1 MTRPVWRR
9 FSGVRKRTADPPTV
23 APCVPDAAVSS
34 PVAVLD
40 QPGSA
45 SRMSGPNADQLT
57 HTLVRVG
64 RRLGMDL
71 ADDEAPPVR
80 PLVKSAARAAAAAT
94 LAESMAVGTPWDE
107 AVLATVRALIR
118 GDQWHVARAL
128 ADSLG
133 RRGDQTLSAVAL
145 GVAAHARGWFDLAA
159 QEVSDVSDATLAR
172 LSPIEAV
179 ESLLGASATHRKPS
193 RVAGIAREAASR
205 STADAVD
212 MAARLAAVGDIAVA
226 HELLDLIDAEARA
239 DVDVD
244 RARALA
250 LLAESRFTTPVAAP
264 DESVVFGVL
273 DYRQPDQSRVS
284 TNIGDYVQTA
294 AMLGHLVRYRNVSFT
309 GEDGLSEVAAELAAA
324 VPEHLRIQGPQSRV
338 HLTAVHRDF
347 SSTQVLPPT
356 VWTIA
361 FGWHMHSLFGL
372 RYDFPY
378 HPSVRPL
385 FVSFHVNRPEMLTP
399 AALDYLR
406 RHGPIGCRD
415 WSTVDLLL
423 SAGVDAFFTGCLTS
437 TVDAVV
443 PRQTEPLPPE
453 QKKVGLIDAPV
464 RVRANVRR
472 EYELVQH
479 ASADIPGLS
488 PATGVRA
495 AVAALSRYQATYVR
509 VITSR
514 LHAYLPATSLGIP
527 TRFMPTNPG
536 DPRFAG
542 LRDMGPQSPAFVAM
556 RQGIRDLLEP
566 VIAAILSSATEDD
579 VYALWR
585 SLTSDKVAQARRRHS
600 ERISIPTAHIDV
612 DATCDLVRAGT
623 THARPAGA
631 AGNPVHVALACDQN
645 LVEQLPVT
653 IDAIVSGSSSPVHL
667 YLLTR
672 GLGPDVL
679 HRLAETLPDATLT
692 WLPCDPVAYGE
703 VTRMIE
709 HITLSTMDRLLLPSL
724 LPDVDRLVYVD
735 VDALVLGD
743 VAELA
748 ALDLDGRPFAAR
760 ASFYPGY
767 LYWWKAAHRL
777 PPERADA
784 LRRQMSQRPFSP
796 GDTALNA
803 GVLVLD
809 LARLR
814 QDDFTALALAYVE
827 QFGLNDQDVLMAY
840 AEGDWARLEP
850 RWNHWPIMERLNDPE
865 VVHYVGAAKPWGALV
880 SPYDDLWRVRAG
892 RVAERLGGQIVVSPS
907 P

>member
-1 MTRPVWRR
+1 M
-9 FSGVRKRTADPPTV
+9 
-23 APCVPDAAVSS
+23 PDAAIVS
-34 PVAVLD
+34 PDAVLN
-40 QPGSA
+40 QPWSA
-45 SRMSGPNADQLT
+45 PRMSGPNADQLT

-71 ADDEAPPVR
+71 ADDEPPPVR
-80 PLVKSAARAAAAAT
+80 PLVESAARAAAGAT
-94 LAESMAVGTPWDE
+94 LAESMAIGTPWDE

-133 RRGDQTLSAVAL
+133 RRGDQPLSAVAL
-145 GVAAHARGWFDLAA
+145 GVAAHARGWFDLAV
-159 QEVSDVSDATLAR
+159 QEVVDVSDATLAR

-179 ESLLGASATHRKPS
+179 ESLLGASATHRNPP

-212 MAARLAAVGDIAVA
+212 MAARLAAVGELGVV
-226 HELLDLIDAEARA
+226 HELIDLIDAEARA
-239 DVDVD
+239 ELDVD

-250 LLAESRFTTPVAAP
+250 LLAETRFTTPIAAP
-264 DESVVFGVL
+264 DDAVVFGVL

-294 AMLGHLVRYRNVSFT
+294 AMLGHIVRHRNVSFT

-324 VPEHLRIQGPQSRV
+324 VPQRLHIRGPESRV

-385 FVSFHVNRPEMLTP
+385 FVSFHVNRPDMLTP

-443 PRQTEPLPPE
+443 PRQAEPLPPE

-479 ASADIPGLS
+479 ASAEVPGLS
-488 PATGVRA
+488 SAAGVRA

-536 DPRFAG
+536 DARFAG
-542 LRDMGPQSPAFVAM
+542 LRDMGPQSPAFVEM
-556 RQGIRDLLEP
+556 RRGIRELLEP
-566 VIAAILSSATEDD
+566 VVAGILSGGTEDD
-579 VYALWR
+579 VYTLWR

-600 ERISIPTAHIDV
+600 EPVPVPTAHIDV

-623 THARPAGA
+623 THARAAGA
-631 AGNPVHVALACDQN
+631 DANPVHVALACDQN
-645 LVEQLPVT
+645 LVEQVPVT
-653 IDAIVSGSSSPVHL
+653 IDAIVSGSSRPVHL
-667 YLLTR
+667 HLLTR
-672 GLGPDVL
+672 GLGPDVS
-679 HRLAETLPDATLT
+679 HRIADAFPDAALT
-692 WLPCDPVAYGE
+692 WLPCDPVVYGE
-703 VTRMIE
+703 VTRMIQ

-724 LPDVDRLVYVD
+724 LPDVDRLVYFD

-748 ALDLDGRPFAAR
+748 ALDLDEHPFAAR

-767 LYWWKAAHRL
+767 LYWWTAAHRL

-784 LRRQMSQRPFSP
+784 LRRQMCQRPFSP
-796 GDTALNA
+796 DDTALNA

-827 QFGLNDQDVLMAY
+827 QYGFNDQDVLMAY
-840 AEGDWARLEP
+840 AEGGWAHLGL
-850 RWNHWPIMERLNDPE
+850 RWNHWPIMERLSDPQ
-865 VVHYVGAAKPWGALV
+865 VVHYVGAAKPWDALV
-880 SPYDDLWRVRAG
+880 TPYDDLWRMRAG
-892 RVAERLGGQIVVSPS
+892 PVAERMGGQIVVSPW

>member
-1 MTRPVWRR
+1 
-9 FSGVRKRTADPPTV
+9 
-23 APCVPDAAVSS
+23 
-34 PVAVLD
+34 
-40 QPGSA
+40 
-45 SRMSGPNADQLT
+45 
-57 HTLVRVG
+57 
-64 RRLGMDL
+64 MDL
-71 ADDEAPPVR
+71 ADDEPPPVR
-80 PLVKSAARAAAAAT
+80 PLVESAARAAAGAT
-94 LAESMAVGTPWDE
+94 LAESMAIGTPWDE

-133 RRGDQTLSAVAL
+133 RRGDQPLSAVAL
-145 GVAAHARGWFDLAA
+145 GVAAHARGWFDLAV
-159 QEVSDVSDATLAR
+159 QEVVDVSDATLAR

-179 ESLLGASATHRKPS
+179 ESLLGASATHRNPP

-212 MAARLAAVGDIAVA
+212 MAARLAAVGELGVV
-226 HELLDLIDAEARA
+226 HELIDLIDAEARA
-239 DVDVD
+239 ELDVD

-250 LLAESRFTTPVAAP
+250 LLAETRFTTPIAAP
-264 DESVVFGVL
+264 DDAVVFGVL

-294 AMLGHLVRYRNVSFT
+294 AMLGHIVRHRNVSFT

-324 VPEHLRIQGPQSRV
+324 VPQRLHIRGPESRV

-385 FVSFHVNRPEMLTP
+385 FVSFHVNRPDMLTP

-443 PRQTEPLPPE
+443 PRQAEPLPPE

-479 ASADIPGLS
+479 ASAEVPGLS
-488 PATGVRA
+488 SAAGVRA

-536 DPRFAG
+536 DARFAG
-542 LRDMGPQSPAFVAM
+542 LRDMGPQSPAFVEM
-556 RQGIRDLLEP
+556 RRGIRELLEP
-566 VIAAILSSATEDD
+566 VVAGILSGGTEDD
-579 VYALWR
+579 VYTLWR

-600 ERISIPTAHIDV
+600 EPVPVPTAHIDV

-623 THARPAGA
+623 THARAAGA
-631 AGNPVHVALACDQN
+631 DANPVHVALACDQN
-645 LVEQLPVT
+645 LVEQVPVT
-653 IDAIVSGSSSPVHL
+653 IDAIVSGSSRPVHL
-667 YLLTR
+667 HLLTR
-672 GLGPDVL
+672 GLGPDVS
-679 HRLAETLPDATLT
+679 HRIADAFPDAALT
-692 WLPCDPVAYGE
+692 WLPCDPVVYGE
-703 VTRMIE
+703 VTRMIQ

-724 LPDVDRLVYVD
+724 LPDVDRLVYFD

-748 ALDLDGRPFAAR
+748 ALDLDEHPFAAR

-767 LYWWKAAHRL
+767 LYWWTAAHRL

-784 LRRQMSQRPFSP
+784 LRRQMCQRPFSP
-796 GDTALNA
+796 DDTALNA

-827 QFGLNDQDVLMAY
+827 QYGFNDQDVLMAY
-840 AEGDWARLEP
+840 AEGGWAHLGL
-850 RWNHWPIMERLNDPE
+850 RWNHWPIMERLSDPQ
-865 VVHYVGAAKPWGALV
+865 VVHYVGAAKPWDALV
-880 SPYDDLWRVRAG
+880 TPYDDLWRMRAG
-892 RVAERLGGQIVVSPS
+892 PVAERMGGQIVVSPW